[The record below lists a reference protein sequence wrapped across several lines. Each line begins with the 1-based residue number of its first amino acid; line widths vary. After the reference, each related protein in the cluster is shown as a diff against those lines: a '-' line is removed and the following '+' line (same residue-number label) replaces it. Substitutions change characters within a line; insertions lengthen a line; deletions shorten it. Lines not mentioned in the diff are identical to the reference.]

1 MPACDA
7 LRASP
12 KRPAFFSKLRSAV
25 LLRFDVPFRG
35 EAGIE
40 RNRGQGSTSGVVFSV
55 EAMLA
60 SQSGIWN

>member
-12 KRPAFFSKLRSAV
+12 KIPAFFITLRSAI
-25 LLRFDVPFRG
+25 LLRFDVPSRG

-40 RNRGQGSTSGVVFSV
+40 RNRGQGSTTGVVFCV
-55 EAMLA
+55 AMLE
-60 SQSGIWN
+60 SQCGI

>member
-7 LRASP
+7 SRASR
-12 KRPAFFSKLRSAV
+12 KRPAFFIKRRSAI

-40 RNRGQGSTSGVVFSV
+40 RNRESGLNDWRRFFH
-55 EAMLA
+55 
-60 SQSGIWN
+60 